1 MENPLIDSID
11 RIYIYSLK
19 NIHFQI
25 VSIVSACI
33 ERENFPTYHK
43 LTHHTIKSTKYDQLQ
58 NTKY

>member
-25 VSIVSACI
+25 VSMLV
-33 ERENFPTYHK
+33 
-43 LTHHTIKSTKYDQLQ
+43 LV
-58 NTKY
+58 